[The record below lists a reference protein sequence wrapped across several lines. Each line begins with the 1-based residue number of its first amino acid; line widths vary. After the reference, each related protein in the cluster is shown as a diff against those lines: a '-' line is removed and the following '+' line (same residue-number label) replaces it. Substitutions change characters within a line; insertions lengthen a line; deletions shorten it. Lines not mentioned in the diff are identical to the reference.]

1 MAENRNSPVCFDADI
16 NLFAPVEEANCA
28 HNGVTIED
36 SFTLPSAKV
45 GKTKHKKWCMEFS

>member
-45 GKTKHKKWCMEFS
+45 GKTKHKK